1 MPQIKELDASTI
13 LQLAAGEIID
23 RPVSIVK
30 EVVENAID
38 AGATQINVCVTQG
51 GISEIKVADNGSGI
65 HKDDLALALTPHAT
79 SKLGQFNDI
88 QSLRTMGFRGE
99 ALASIAEVADVS
111 IVTCQEGEDIGHK
124 LTKLG
129 REDNITL
136 SQEARPTG
144 TTITISHVFKRIPV
158 RYRFLK
164 TPASECNV
172 IYKTMQQF
180 SLHYPHIAFTLHHND
195 AELLHTSGSGDL
207 LTQFKHALKL
217 NTDDALGFSKVTH
230 GITVSGVVTAPNITF
245 KNRQKCWFS
254 VNQRLVSS
262 PVFFKALQQGLIDVM
277 PKQTFP
283 AIVCNIDCP
292 TEDIDINIHPKKEDV
307 KFVHS
312 DHIFLAIKRAV
323 QSAIIQGPQ
332 TWRDAHSAVGSQ
344 APNLPP
350 GISVIE
356 KPPTLT
362 ESLPTPI
369 MATSTPIPNAMS
381 QSSNYSNHPSE
392 PIYPPSQSLNNPPSI
407 PINTENNAQESPIP
421 TTKQEPLMAT
431 ESQITW
437 VSFKH
442 KYILVPTKDYVLIFD
457 QHAVHERILYDQFK
471 KDSIDDQMIGR
482 PLLIPEYIQ
491 LSEPLVPLIKEYL
504 PAIHALG
511 IHMEPFDDTTFIIRE
526 VPYCFSNLNI
536 TDWLN
541 DWIHDPNIQGMHNA
555 PITKIKE
562 VIQMKACK
570 AAVKA
575 GQKLHDYEVT
585 QLIQSC
591 LESDTQFTC
600 PHGRPLYIQLAESNL
615 DALFLRS

>member
-38 AGATQINVCVTQG
+38 AGATQINVYVTQG
-51 GISEIKVADNGSGI
+51 GISDIKVEDNGSGI
-65 HKDDLALALTPHAT
+65 HKDDLTLALTPHAT

-88 QSLRTMGFRGE
+88 QSIRTMGFRGE

-111 IVTCQEGEDIGHK
+111 IVSCQEGDDIGHK
-124 LTKLG
+124 LTKSAG
-129 REDNITL
+129 EDNIAST
-136 SQEARPTG
+136 QEARPTG
-144 TTITISHVFKRIPV
+144 TTITISHLFKRIPV

-164 TPASECNV
+164 SPASECSA
-172 IYKTMQQF
+172 IHKTMQQF

-195 AELLHTSGSGDL
+195 ADLLHTSGSGDL

-217 NTDDALGFSKVTH
+217 KADDALGFSKVTH

-262 PVFFKALQQGLIDVM
+262 PVFFKALQQGLMDVM

-332 TWRDAHSAVGSQ
+332 TWRDAHDAVASQ
-344 APNLPP
+344 
-350 GISVIE
+350 
-356 KPPTLT
+356 
-362 ESLPTPI
+362 
-369 MATSTPIPNAMS
+369 STPVV
-381 QSSNYSNHPSE
+381 
-392 PIYPPSQSLNNPPSI
+392 
-407 PINTENNAQESPIP
+407 SPIQSVSDISIIDKTVLAETFP
-421 TTKQEPLMAT
+421 LHLNSPSVSVNTPMPVCDTSLLNTKVTRQSIDLAPPQQDALLET
-431 ESQITW
+431 DSSVSWI
-437 VSFKH
+437 SFKH
-442 KYILVPTKDYVLIFD
+442 KYILVPTKDCVLVFD

-471 KDSIDDQMIGR
+471 KDCTSDQMVGR

-511 IHMEPFDDTTFIIRE
+511 IYMEPFDDTTFIVRE
-526 VPYCFSNLNI
+526 VPHCFSDVNI
-536 TDWLN
+536 ADWLN
-541 DWIHDPNIQGMHNA
+541 DWIHDSSIQAMHNA
-555 PITKIKE
+555 PLTKIKE
-562 VIQMKACK
+562 TIQMKACK

-575 GQKLHDYEVT
+575 GQKLHDDEIT

-591 LESDTQFTC
+591 IDSDTQFTC

-615 DALFLRS
+615 DTLFLRS